1 MWRMDPCVQK
11 QVPDTKCKEEN
22 LKLFR
27 NLFFAS
33 GRLDSFP
40 WTFLEKELE
49 RSRSSE
55 VISEILNET
64 LGNSLALQFPPS
76 VKFRRKFVGELI
88 KREEVAASAGAEP
101 LDQLYDA
108 LAQVIGL
115 EERGGG
121 FKTYFLP
128 DGGAVSLLENEAMIS
143 DGTTGLVTWEAALYL
158 AEWAMD
164 HPERFSGRALLEL
177 GSGAGLAGIVVC
189 RTCRPS
195 RFIFS
200 DCHPGVLTRLEENVA
215 LNGLTDRT
223 DLDVR
228 VQRLDWTEVSEEQ
241 LREVGA
247 DTVIAADVVYDP
259 DVVEHLVRLLSM
271 ILRCSSVPPQ
281 VFICS
286 TVRNP
291 DTYGRFTRQLETAGI
306 RHHVIDGPVNQV
318 FPYNRNSSMQL
329 IQLVT

>member
-1 MWRMDPCVQK
+1 MCRMDPCVQK
-11 QVPDTKCKEEN
+11 QVAETKSKEEN

-40 WTFLEKELE
+40 WTFLENELE
-49 RSRSSE
+49 RSRSPE
-55 VISEILNET
+55 VISDILKET
-64 LGNSLALQFPPS
+64 LGHSLARQFPPS
-76 VKFRRKFVGELI
+76 VKFRRKFVVELI
-88 KREEVAASAGAEP
+88 KREEGAASGGAEP
-101 LDQLYDA
+101 LDQLYDV

-115 EERGGG
+115 EERAGGY
-121 FKTYFLP
+121 KSYFLP

-158 AEWAMD
+158 AEWAME

-177 GSGAGLAGIVVC
+177 GSGAGLTGIVVC
-189 RTCRPS
+189 RSCRPS

-200 DCHPGVLTRLEENVA
+200 DCHPGVLTRLEENA
-215 LNGLTDRT
+215 TLNGLMDRT

-228 VQRLDWTEVSEEQ
+228 VQRLDWIEVTEEQ

-259 DVVEHLVRLLSM
+259 DVVEQLVRLLSM

-281 VFICS
+281 VFICC

-291 DTYGRFTRQLETAGI
+291 DTYGHFTRQLESAGI

-318 FPYNRNSSMQL
+318 FPYNRNSPMQL